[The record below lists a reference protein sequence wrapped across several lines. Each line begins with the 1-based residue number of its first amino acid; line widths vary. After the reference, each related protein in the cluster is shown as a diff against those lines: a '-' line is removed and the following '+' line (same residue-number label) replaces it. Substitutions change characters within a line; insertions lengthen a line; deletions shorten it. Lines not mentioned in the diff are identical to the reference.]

1 LDPTI
6 GGGGSRRRRP
16 SEARRIARA
25 CSRVRRVGATTTTWF
40 EFATTLGTALT
51 LVGGLAAI
59 VLLVTVRLID
69 S

>member
-1 LDPTI
+1 MTM
-6 GGGGSRRRRP
+6 
-16 SEARRIARA
+16 
-25 CSRVRRVGATTTTWF
+25 TWF
-40 EFATTLGTALT
+40 EFAITLGTALT